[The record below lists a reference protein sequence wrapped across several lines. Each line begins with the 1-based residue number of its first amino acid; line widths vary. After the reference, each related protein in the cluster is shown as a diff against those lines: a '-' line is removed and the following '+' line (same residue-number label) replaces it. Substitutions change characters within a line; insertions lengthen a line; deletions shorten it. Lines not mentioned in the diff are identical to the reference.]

1 MKKLFILASFLPLLI
16 SCIRGGEALAKLD
29 DVFSYIESRP
39 DSALTVLEGMN
50 EDDLISKR
58 SKAKHALLYSMAL
71 DKNWI
76 DLASDS
82 IIAPAVGYYNNH
94 GSAEEKLLTYYYR
107 GRISMNAGDYEEAIS
122 YFVLAERH
130 LYDCSDKIM
139 AGRLFKAQT
148 RVYQYCYDGKGM
160 TKAAERAAELYLS
173 GQDTAK
179 FINSQYD
186 VVAGYLMQTDTTKAM
201 ENLDVLKPFWHKM
214 NEKQKSLYYSS
225 SLLLNQSKGFHQSES
240 LIEEYLNEIQTPSNI
255 KWLSVAKAYYLSG
268 NHDKAQS
275 SLQKYDLYEGLHN
288 AAYFW
293 DSGLIYEALGRN
305 SEAAKSYRKYID
317 MTDEK
322 LGYLL
327 EADIRFIK
335 EQYESKIMIQRK
347 SHLLTVTSLCILILA
362 LVVIIITSRI
372 RKIHEE
378 KRMTEATMKKYRE
391 LYESAIQEIDSLK
404 QALKDNQTNP
414 TIKEQIIKRLTLLN
428 RFIAAHITPTF
439 SKTAIEELEK
449 LMQNR
454 NDFIEST
461 RLSFLIENPRFVEY
475 LKQKGLK
482 EAEIGY
488 CCLYAMGLKGK
499 EIASYLGNS
508 HYKQSSSIR
517 KKLGLTEH
525 DTNLDLY
532 LRGIIAKLQSK
543 SLQQPHKH
551 QHP

>member
-1 MKKLFILASFLPLLI
+1 MKNLFILASFLPLLI

-50 EDDLISKR
+50 EEDLTSKR

-82 IIAPAVGYYNNH
+82 IIAPAVSYYNNH
-94 GSAEEKLLTYYYR
+94 GSTEEKLMTYYYR
-107 GRISMNAGDYEEAIS
+107 GRISMNAGSYEDAIS
-122 YFVLAERH
+122 YFILAERQ
-130 LYDCSDKIM
+130 LYDYSDKIM

-160 TKAAERAAELYLS
+160 TKAAERAAKLYLS

-335 EQYESKIMIQRK
+335 EQYESKMMIQRK
-347 SHLLTVTSLCILILA
+347 NHLLTVTSLCILILA

-372 RKIHEE
+372 RKIREE
-378 KRMTEATMKKYRE
+378 KRTTEETMKKYRE
-391 LYESAIQEIDSLK
+391 LYESGIQEIDSLK

-414 TIKEQIIKRLTLLN
+414 TIKEQIIKRLSVLN
-428 RFIAAHITPTF
+428 KFIAANI
-439 SKTAIEELEK
+439 SANYSQTAMAELNQ
-449 LMQNR
+449 LMIDKNQ
-454 NDFIEST
+454 FIEST
-461 RLSFLIENPRFVEY
+461 RLTFYITYPKFLDY
-475 LKQKGLK
+475 LKKQHLSDN
-482 EAEIGY
+482 EIGY
-488 CCLYAMGLKGK
+488 CCLYAIGLKGK
-499 EIASYLGNS
+499 DIS
-508 HYKQSSSIR
+508 HYIGANGQYKFNGDIR
-517 KKLGLTEH
+517 SKLGLSSH
-525 DTNLDLY
+525 DTNLDIY
-532 LRGIIAKLQSK
+532 LRNLLEKLS
-543 SLQQPHKH
+543 
-551 QHP
+551 

>member
-1 MKKLFILASFLPLLI
+1 MKNLFILASFLPLLI

-50 EDDLISKR
+50 EEDLTSKR

-76 DLASDS
+76 DLGSDS
-82 IIAPAVGYYNNH
+82 IIAPAVSYYNNH
-94 GSAEEKLLTYYYR
+94 GSTEEKLMTYYYR
-107 GRISMNAGDYEEAIS
+107 GRISMNAGSYEDAIS
-122 YFVLAERH
+122 YFILAERQ
-130 LYDCSDKIM
+130 LYDYSDKIM

-335 EQYESKIMIQRK
+335 EQYESKMMIQRK
-347 SHLLTVTSLCILILA
+347 NHLLTVTSLCILILA
-362 LVVIIITSRI
+362 LVVILITSRI
-372 RKIHEE
+372 RKIREE

-414 TIKEQIIKRLTLLN
+414 TIKEQIIKRLSVLN
-428 RFIAAHITPTF
+428 KFIAANI
-439 SKTAIEELEK
+439 SANYSQTAMAELNQ
-449 LMQNR
+449 LMIDKNQ
-454 NDFIEST
+454 FIEST
-461 RLSFLIENPRFVEY
+461 RLTFYITYPKFLDY
-475 LKQKGLK
+475 LQKHHLTDN
-482 EAEIGY
+482 EIGY
-488 CCLYAMGLKGK
+488 CCLYAIGLKGK
-499 EIASYLGNS
+499 DIS
-508 HYKQSSSIR
+508 HYIGANGQ
-517 KKLGLTEH
+517 
-525 DTNLDLY
+525 Y
-532 LRGIIAKLQSK
+532 
-543 SLQQPHKH
+543 
-551 QHP
+551 

>member
-1 MKKLFILASFLPLLI
+1 M
-16 SCIRGGEALAKLD
+16 AKLD
-29 DVFSYIESRP
+29 DVFSYIESHP

-50 EDDLISKR
+50 EEDLTSKR

-82 IIAPAVGYYNNH
+82 IIAPAVSYYNNH
-94 GSAEEKLLTYYYR
+94 GSTEEKLMTYYYR
-107 GRISMNAGDYEEAIS
+107 GRISMNAGSYEDAIS
-122 YFVLAERH
+122 YFILAERQ
-130 LYDCSDKIM
+130 LYDYSDKIM

-201 ENLDVLKPFWHKM
+201 EKLDVLKPFWHKM

-225 SLLLNQSKGFHQSES
+225 SLLLNQSKGFHQYES

-275 SLQKYDLYEGLHN
+275 SLQKYYLYEGLHN

-335 EQYESKIMIQRK
+335 EQYESQMMIQRK
-347 SHLLTVTSLCILILA
+347 NHLLTVTSLCILILA

-372 RKIHEE
+372 RKIREE
-378 KRMTEATMKKYRE
+378 KRTTEETMKKYRE
-391 LYESAIQEIDSLK
+391 LYESGIQEIDLLK

-414 TIKEQIIKRLTLLN
+414 IIKEQIVKRLSVLN
-428 RFIAAHITPTF
+428 KFIAANI
-439 SKTAIEELEK
+439 SANYSQTAMAELNQ
-449 LMQNR
+449 LMIDKNQ
-454 NDFIEST
+454 FIEST
-461 RLSFLIENPRFVEY
+461 RLTFYITYPKFLDY
-475 LKQKGLK
+475 LKKQHLSDN
-482 EAEIGY
+482 EIGY
-488 CCLYAMGLKGK
+488 CCLYAIGLKGK
-499 EIASYLGNS
+499 DIS
-508 HYKQSSSIR
+508 HYIGAKGQYKFNGDIR
-517 KKLGLTEH
+517 SKLGLSPH
-525 DTNLDLY
+525 DTNLDIY
-532 LRGIIAKLQSK
+532 LRNLLEKLS
-543 SLQQPHKH
+543 
-551 QHP
+551 

>member
-1 MKKLFILASFLPLLI
+1 MKNLFILASFLPLLI

-50 EDDLISKR
+50 EEDLTSKR

-82 IIAPAVGYYNNH
+82 IIAPAVSYYNNH
-94 GSAEEKLLTYYYR
+94 GSTEEKLMTYYYR
-107 GRISMNAGDYEEAIS
+107 GRISMNAGSYEDAIS
-122 YFVLAERH
+122 YFILAESQ
-130 LYDCSDKIM
+130 LYDYSDKIM

-335 EQYESKIMIQRK
+335 EQYESKMMIQRK
-347 SHLLTVTSLCILILA
+347 NHLLTVTSLCILILA

-372 RKIHEE
+372 RKIRKE
-378 KRMTEATMKKYRE
+378 KRTTEETIKKYRE
-391 LYESAIQEIDSLK
+391 LYESGIQEIDLLK

-414 TIKEQIIKRLTLLN
+414 IIKEQIVKRLSVLN
-428 RFIAAHITPTF
+428 KFIAANI
-439 SKTAIEELEK
+439 SANYSQTAMAELNQ
-449 LMQNR
+449 LMIDKNQ
-454 NDFIEST
+454 FIEST
-461 RLSFLIENPRFVEY
+461 RLTFYITYPKFLDY
-475 LKQKGLK
+475 LKKQHLSDN
-482 EAEIGY
+482 EIGY
-488 CCLYAMGLKGK
+488 CCLYAIGLKGK
-499 EIASYLGNS
+499 DIS
-508 HYKQSSSIR
+508 HYIGANGQYKFNGDIR
-517 KKLGLTEH
+517 SKLGLSSH
-525 DTNLDLY
+525 DTNLDIY
-532 LRGIIAKLQSK
+532 LRNLLEKLS
-543 SLQQPHKH
+543 
-551 QHP
+551 